1 MADARAFLS
10 DSTVPDMSPSQAPP
24 FELFG
29 AAHIVVMALTVAV
42 PASLSVVVRRAN
54 SDRVTRRICLAFACV
69 LAVNQITYW
78 TYRFVTEG
86 ALVFLREHLPLHLC
100 SIAVVLSIVV
110 LLTRA
115 RLPYELTYFWGLAGT
130 ANAIIT
136 PELTEGFPHYHFFQ
150 YFISHSGI
158 VATAL
163 FATFG
168 LGMRPDFRSLLR
180 AFLWL
185 NGLAA
190 VLALVNLALDSNYLY
205 LCEAPVTASPFLFLS
220 WPWYLIWLEVLAFGF
235 FAVLYLPVYL
245 GRRAGASRRGAA
257 GRDSRVQET

>member
-1 MADARAFLS
+1 MDA
-10 DSTVPDMSPSQAPP
+10 SPVP

-29 AAHIVVMALTVAV
+29 AAHSVAMVLSILVPVAL
-42 PASLSVVVRRAN
+42 SIIVRRAG
-54 SDRVTRRICLAFACV
+54 SERVTRGICVAFACV
-69 LAVNQITYW
+69 LAVNEVTYW
-78 TYRFVTEG
+78 AYRFGTEG

-130 ANAIIT
+130 TNAIIT
-136 PELTEGFPHYHFFQ
+136 PELTEGFPDYHFFQ
-150 YFISHSGI
+150 YFTSHGGV

-168 LGMRPDFRSLLR
+168 LGMRPTFKSLLR
-180 AFLWL
+180 AFVWL
-185 NGLAA
+185 NALA
-190 VLALVNLALDSNYLY
+190 VVSVLVNLALDSNYLY
-205 LCEAPVTASPFLFLS
+205 LCEAPVTASPFLFLP

-235 FAVLYLPVYL
+235 FALLYLPVYL
-245 GRRAGASRRGAA
+245 GRRGGTSRRRAVG
-257 GRDSRVQET
+257 